1 VLKRRLTPE
10 PFAPS
15 ATGSR
20 SCAAFGALLAVIA
33 VLMGRSGS
41 VDPRGT
47 LAVLGFALL
56 FALGAVVLA
65 IWSAGVIWRT
75 GRRGT
80 ARALSALLL
89 AAVVLAYPAYL
100 VTVAARLPTVADVS
114 TDPGAPPAFSS
125 APAAVAAR
133 GGGGHDDPPAEAREA
148 ERRIY
153 PNLQPVMLDVSVD
166 EAYDFALKAVQGR
179 GWRVIEAAPPK
190 GKFGTGHIDAVAP
203 TRVMALPDDVA
214 IRIRPALGQARVDI
228 RSASRF
234 SRADSGENAARIQSL
249 SDEIQDAAS

>member
-1 VLKRRLTPE
+1 MLRRRLAPE
-10 PFAPS
+10 PFAVS

-20 SCAAFGALLAVIA
+20 SCAVFGALLAAIA
-33 VLMGRSGS
+33 VLMGRSGG

-47 LAVLGFALL
+47 LAVLGFGLL
-56 FALGAVVLA
+56 FALLAVALA

-80 ARALSALLL
+80 GRALSALLL
-89 AAVVLAYPAYL
+89 SALVLAYPAYL
-100 VTVAARLPTVADVS
+100 AGLAATRPTAADAS
-114 TDPGAPPAFSS
+114 TDPAAPPSFSA

-133 GGGGHDDPPAEAREA
+133 GGAAHDEPPAEAREA
-148 ERRIY
+148 ERRTS

-166 EAYDFALKAVQGR
+166 EAYDLALKAVRGR

-203 TRVMALPDDVA
+203 TRVLALPDDVA
-214 IRIRPALGQARVDI
+214 IRIRPASGQTRVDI

-234 SRADSGENAARIQSL
+234 ARADVGENAARVQSL